1 MGRSRDEKHHMKI
14 QNIVLIW
21 VTVLLLAGCATDTKD
36 PQPAT
41 AVPATAVPAT
51 AVPATAVPATAEPAP
66 TGVLKL
72 EYLNDCRRFG
82 ILPPAVFDIRVTNRS
97 IYLLIYWALEIE
109 VWDASGKFLGS
120 NFTNGTNLA
129 NYGNA
134 VSQFRLSGVSCK
146 KITHKKVSLRQ
157 ITIIGRG
164 GQTNSDAA
172 QLFDLVVE

>member
-36 PQPAT
+36 PQ
-41 AVPATAVPAT
+41 
-51 AVPATAVPATAEPAP
+51 PATAVPATAEPAP